1 MPNRYLERKRIVRDD
16 EDGPVTSH
24 SPMIK
29 REASSNGIHSP
40 QQQQAQQA
48 LRGATPKPGMMGVR
62 AYPLQKPFYAAES
75 PESLLAKYA
84 NETPSLIL
92 HIHHTHFRFGNQ
104 ESVIPK
110 NSPLMKAFLE
120 CVAQK
125 VIPPAAVEVFGDM
138 AIHFYE
144 GCIILRILD
153 HRNLTSEGQ
162 SGQSSTTSQNATPGP
177 DGAEIKNKNLKLAE
191 GSSLS
196 KSNSSNNN
204 SNGASEPKVY
214 TTILRPSPLSMWH
227 DLLYATDGSHGL
239 FPDQLAINIEAELL
253 KFTVRNVDLR
263 VPENSLL
270 AVSKYKTTLKPAPK
284 FAPGSLKKAEAHKAL
299 FTYRPEVSR
308 KRRGLHEDSLHH
320 GSEYEQLML
329 IMDEKPAQNSGQ
341 FMRLSFIEGWRK
353 KQKIRM
359 MQQKAQQPSQ
369 PGQQP
374 GQHPPNANNINN
386 NANLSSHHQPV
397 QQGQQFP
404 FSQTSTQRQGSPLT
418 QQSPQNIQ
426 FNRQQVGSNQM
437 PNSSNNNNFANG
449 VGNNNNNNN
458 GTMNNM
464 GNLNNM
470 NSMGT
475 MNNIGGLN
483 NVGLN
488 NNNSSNVNGANP
500 GNFGNINNIGNMNLN
515 MGMGIGMGTIP
526 MTNNNNNNNIY
537 NNNNGNNNS
546 NTKNANYNTNT
557 MNGNVANNSIT
568 MSVSSSPQSQ
578 NAQLPGSTMPK
589 TRGKGSRP
597 RGKTGLTRGGGS
609 TRGRG
614 KAGSK
619 ASSSDNHMSQG
630 GKTVPGSGGSGT
642 SSAGLSSPV
651 FGLGSVTT
659 PQSQWDTSGIMLG
672 GNSMGNSSVG
682 GKTLLGK
689 TVPGKTVPGKTVPGK
704 TVPGKTVPGKTVPGK
719 TVPGKTVPGSTTKG
733 RPKTKKESKK

>member
-1 MPNRYLERKRIVRDD
+1 MPNRYPERKRIVRDD

-29 REASSNGIHSP
+29 REASSNGIHNP
-40 QQQQAQQA
+40 QQQAQQG
-48 LRGATPKPGMMGVR
+48 LRGATPKPSTMGVR
-62 AYPLQKPFYAAES
+62 AYPQQKPFYAAES
-75 PESLLAKYA
+75 PETLLAKYA

-153 HRNLTSEGQ
+153 HRNLASEAQ
-162 SGQSSTTSQNATPGP
+162 SGQSSTNSQNATPGP
-177 DGAEIKNKNLKLAE
+177 DGAEIKNKNLSKLAE
-191 GSSLS
+191 ASSPS
-196 KSNSSNNN
+196 NSNSSNNSPSGTN
-204 SNGASEPKVY
+204 EPKVY

-284 FAPGSLKKAEAHKAL
+284 FEPGSLTKAEACKSL

-353 KQKIRM
+353 KQKVRM
-359 MQQKAQQPSQ
+359 MQQKAQLPSQ

-374 GQHPPNANNINN
+374 GQHPPNTNGVNN
-386 NANLSSHHQPV
+386 NASPSSHIQSVQP
-397 QQGQQFP
+397 GQQLP
-404 FSQTSTQRQGSPLT
+404 FSQNSSQRQGSPLT
-418 QQSPQNIQ
+418 QQSPQNTQ
-426 FNRQQVGSNQM
+426 FNRQQFGSNQM
-437 PNSSNNNNFANG
+437 PNSGNNNNFANG
-449 VGNNNNNNN
+449 ASTNNNNNN
-458 GTMNNM
+458 GTINNM

-483 NVGLN
+483 NVGLS

-500 GNFGNINNIGNMNLN
+500 GNFGNLNNIGNMNLN
-515 MGMGIGMGTIP
+515 MGMGMGMGTIP
-526 MTNNNNNNNIY
+526 MTNNNNNNIY
-537 NNNNGNNNS
+537 NNNSNNNS
-546 NTKNANYNTNT
+546 NNNANYNTNT
-557 MNGNVANNSIT
+557 INGNVANNSIS

-578 NAQLPGSTMPK
+578 SAQLPGSTTPK

-619 ASSSDNHMSQG
+619 ASGSDNHMSQG
-630 GKTVPGSGGSGT
+630 GKTVPGGGSGT

-659 PQSQWDTSGIMLG
+659 PQSQWDTTGIMLG
-672 GNSMGNSSVG
+672 GNSMGNSGVA
-682 GKTLLGK
+682 GKTL
-689 TVPGKTVPGKTVPGK
+689 PGKTVPGKTVPGK

-719 TVPGKTVPGSTTKG
+719 TVPGKTVLGGTTKG